1 LRVVDL
7 RSDTVTLPTR
17 EMLEVIPRSP
27 LGDDVFRED
36 PTVNRL
42 EEMAAKKVG
51 KEAALLVTSGTQGNL
66 TSLMTHTKRGDEVIL
81 EAESHMYY
89 YEVGGL
95 SALGGVMART
105 VKGTMGVLDPRDVE
119 SAIRPADIHCPPTT
133 LICLENTHNRAG
145 GVAVSPSQIRA
156 VADVARRHGISTHMD
171 GARVFN
177 AAVALGV
184 DVKELTREVDS
195 VMFCLSKGLGAP
207 VGSLVCGTSEF
218 VERARRVRKMLGGGM
233 RKAGVIA
240 APGIIALEK
249 MVDRLRDD
257 HRNARLLAEGL
268 ARITG
273 ISVNMKTVQ
282 TNIVVF
288 DISGTGMNTKQLISK
303 LNERGVKAISF
314 SEKLMRMVTHWG
326 IEREDVEYA
335 LDVVEKV
342 LPG

>member
-1 LRVVDL
+1 MDL

-17 EMLEVIPRSP
+17 EMLEIIPKSP

-42 EEMAAKKVG
+42 EEMAARRVG

-119 SAIRPADIHCPPTT
+119 SAIRPADIHCPQTT

-145 GVAVSPSQIRA
+145 GVAVSPSQIGA
-156 VADVARRHGISTHMD
+156 ITDVAKRHGISTHMD

-177 AAVALGV
+177 AAIALNV
-184 DVKELTREVDS
+184 DVKELTKDVDS

-207 VGSLVCGTSEF
+207 VGSLVCGSAEF

-240 APGIIALEK
+240 APGIVALER

-268 ARITG
+268 AMIKG
-273 ISVNMKTVQ
+273 ISVSMQTVQ

-303 LNERGVKAISF
+303 LNEHGVKATSF

-326 IEREDVEYA
+326 IEREDIEYA
-335 LDVVEKV
+335 LGVVERV
-342 LPG
+342 LRS

>member
-42 EEMAAKKVG
+42 EEMAAKRVG

-95 SALGGVMART
+95 SALGGVMARP

-119 SAIRPADIHCPPTT
+119 GAIRPADIHCPPTT
-133 LICLENTHNRAG
+133 LICIENTHNRAG

-268 ARITG
+268 ARIRG

-303 LNERGVKAISF
+303 LEERGVKAISF
-314 SEKLMRMVTHWG
+314 GEKLMRMVTHWG

-335 LDVVEKV
+335 LSVVEKV
-342 LPG
+342 LAD

>member
-17 EMLEVIPRSP
+17 EMLEIIPKSP

-42 EEMAAKKVG
+42 EEMAARRVG

-119 SAIRPADIHCPPTT
+119 SAIRPADIHCPQTT

-145 GVAVSPSQIRA
+145 GVAVSPSQIGA
-156 VADVARRHGISTHMD
+156 ITDVAKRHGISTHMD

-177 AAVALGV
+177 AAIALNV
-184 DVKELTREVDS
+184 DVKELTKDVDS

-207 VGSLVCGTSEF
+207 VGSLVCGSAEF

-240 APGIIALEK
+240 APGIVALER

-268 ARITG
+268 AMIKG
-273 ISVNMKTVQ
+273 ISVSMQTVQ

-303 LNERGVKAISF
+303 LNEHGVKATSF

-326 IEREDVEYA
+326 IEREDIEYA
-335 LDVVEKV
+335 LGVVERV
-342 LPG
+342 LRS

>member
-1 LRVVDL
+1 MRVVDL

-17 EMLEVIPRSP
+17 EMLEIIPKSP

-42 EEMAAKKVG
+42 EEMAARRVG

-119 SAIRPADIHCPPTT
+119 SAIRPADIHCPQTT

-145 GVAVSPSQIRA
+145 GVAVSPSQIGA
-156 VADVARRHGISTHMD
+156 ITDVAKRHGISTHMD

-177 AAVALGV
+177 AAIALNV
-184 DVKELTREVDS
+184 DVKELTKDVDS

-207 VGSLVCGTSEF
+207 VGSLVCGSAEF

-240 APGIIALEK
+240 APGIVALER

-268 ARITG
+268 AMIKG
-273 ISVNMKTVQ
+273 ISVSMQTVQ

-303 LNERGVKAISF
+303 LNEHGVKATSF

-326 IEREDVEYA
+326 IEREDIEYA
-335 LDVVEKV
+335 LGVVERV
-342 LPG
+342 LRS